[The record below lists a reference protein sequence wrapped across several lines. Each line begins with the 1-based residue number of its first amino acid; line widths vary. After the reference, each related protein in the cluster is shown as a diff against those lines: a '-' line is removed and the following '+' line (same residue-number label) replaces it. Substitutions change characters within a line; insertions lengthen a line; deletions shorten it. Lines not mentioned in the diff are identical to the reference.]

1 MKKALLISNL
11 AIKFT
16 NFIIP
21 SIETLQKLGYEVH
34 TCANYS
40 NFIDDKS
47 KYDVKMHHIDFERNP
62 LKPQNIKAYKQLKEL
77 MKREKF
83 DLVHCNTPIG
93 GLLGRICAKK
103 LNVPNVV
110 YTAHGFHFY
119 KGAPLINNII
129 YKNVEKILA
138 KFTDVIIT
146 INKEDYEAARKFQL
160 KKDGQL
166 YLVHGVGIDT
176 SSFYNIKLI
185 KDNYRKEMNL
195 KADDIVLI
203 AIGELNRNKN
213 YKTLIEAINL
223 IKDTKIHLLIC
234 GIGKEKENLVE
245 LVKKY
250 DLEKNVHFLG
260 FRNDI
265 PELLSISDIFVQ
277 TSYREGLPRSIMEAM
292 SSGLPCVVSK
302 IRGNVDLIEDG
313 KGGFLNSVDSISE
326 FANSISILSN
336 DQGLRNKMGEF
347 NKEYV
352 KQFDTANVKKE
363 LYNIYMNIE
372 NKEEQNGER
381 KEG

>member
-129 YKNVEKILA
+129 YKNVERFLARYTDIL
-138 KFTDVIIT
+138 VT

-250 DLEKNVHFLG
+250 GLEKNVHFLG

-326 FANSISILSN
+326 LANSISILSN